1 MTGPTHTAGTL
12 EFAMSH
18 QLEIEL
24 LRDDGCPP
32 ETHCV
37 CCESLCSADAA
48 CVLYDGPSLL
58 GHLCQE
64 CFQRG
69 PRRAGFRFR
78 GRAADMNTAIEKA
91 REALP
96 PGPWAK
102 LKEAIRRDVKR
113 LEDLAE
119 TLELMCSWPI
129 REPAL
134 YELSV
139 P

>member
-1 MTGPTHTAGTL
+1 
-12 EFAMSH
+12 MSH

-24 LRDDGCPP
+24 LRDEGSPP

-37 CCESLCSADAA
+37 CCDSCSADAA
-48 CVLYDGPSLL
+48 CVLYDGPSPL

-78 GRAADMNTAIEKA
+78 GRAADMNTAVEKA

-96 PGPWAK
+96 PWPWAK
-102 LKEAIRRDVKR
+102 LKEAIHRDVKR

-119 TLELMCSWPI
+119 TLELMYCWPI

-134 YELSV
+134 CELSL

>member
-1 MTGPTHTAGTL
+1 
-12 EFAMSH
+12 MSN
-18 QLEIEL
+18 QLQIEL
-24 LRDDGCPP
+24 LAGDRCPP

-37 CCESLCSADAA
+37 CCDSLCSADAA
-48 CVLYDGPSLL
+48 CVLYDGPAVL

-78 GRAADMNTAIEKA
+78 GRASDMNTAIEKA

-96 PGPWAK
+96 PRPLAN
-102 LKEAIRRDVKR
+102 LREAIRRDVQR

-119 TLELMCSWPI
+119 ALELMYSWPV
-129 REPAL
+129 REPVPC
-134 YELSV
+134 ELSMS
-139 P
+139 

>member
-1 MTGPTHTAGTL
+1 
-12 EFAMSH
+12 MSH

-24 LRDDGCPP
+24 LRDDGAPS
-32 ETHCV
+32 EMHCV
-37 CCESLCSADAA
+37 CCDSFCSADAA
-48 CVLYDGPSLL
+48 CVLYDGPSPL

-69 PRRAGFRFR
+69 PRRAAFRFR
-78 GRAADMNTAIEKA
+78 GRAADMNTAVEKA

-96 PGPWAK
+96 PWPWAK
-102 LKEAIRRDVKR
+102 LKEAIHRDVKR

-119 TLELMCSWPI
+119 TLELMYCWPI

-134 YELSV
+134 CELSL